1 MSSTLLQFDNVSVK
15 YGDFTAVS
23 DVTMSFFEG
32 SIIGL
37 IGTNGAGKTSL
48 MNAAMGLTP
57 ISGGKVS
64 IAGEDI
70 TKVPVEKKLDYGMC
84 LVPQGGHCF
93 NRMSVQDNLLVGG
106 ISSKAKHG
114 RNAKS
119 MRSDNLEKVYDLFPI
134 LKEKANVPAGSLS
147 GGQRQMVAIGRALMS
162 SPKIILFDEL
172 SLGLAPVVV
181 KDIYATI
188 KKINETERTTIILIE
203 QDTNRV
209 LSMTDYAYIMLK
221 GKVALEGD
229 SDSLDP
235 EEVKK
240 AYFGI

>member
-1 MSSTLLQFDNVSVK
+1 
-15 YGDFTAVS
+15 
-23 DVTMSFFEG
+23 
-32 SIIGL
+32 
-37 IGTNGAGKTSL
+37 
-48 MNAAMGLTP
+48 
-57 ISGGKVS
+57 
-64 IAGEDI
+64 
-70 TKVPVEKKLDYGMC
+70 
-84 LVPQGGHCF
+84 
-93 NRMSVQDNLLVGG
+93 
-106 ISSKAKHG
+106 
-114 RNAKS
+114 
-119 MRSDNLEKVYDLFPI
+119 
-134 LKEKANVPAGSLS
+134 
-147 GGQRQMVAIGRALMS
+147 MS

-188 KKINETERTTIILIE
+188 RKINETERTTIILIE

>member
-1 MSSTLLQFDNVSVK
+1 MSSTLLQFDNVTVK

-48 MNAAMGLTP
+48 MNAP
-57 ISGGKVS
+57 ISSGKVS

-106 ISSKAKHG
+106 ISTKSKRGKENYVSRAD
-114 RNAKS
+114 S
-119 MRSDNLEKVYDLFPI
+119 LEKVYDLFPV

-162 SPKIILFDEL
+162 NPRIILFDEL

-188 KKINETERTTIILIE
+188 RKINETERTTIILIE

-221 GKVALEGD
+221 GQVALEGD

-235 EEVKK
+235 DEVKK

>member
-1 MSSTLLQFDNVSVK
+1 MSKAILKLDNIEVK
-15 YGDFTAVS
+15 YGDFIAVES
-23 DVTMSFFEG
+23 VSLEVYDG
-32 SIIGL
+32 SIVGL

-48 MNAAMGLTP
+48 MNAVSGLTP
-57 ISGGKVS
+57 VTSGKIYVADEDVTGLSPEKMVERGIS
-64 IAGEDI
+64 
-70 TKVPVEKKLDYGMC
+70 

-93 NRMSVQDNLLVGG
+93 NRMTVQDNLLVG
-106 ISSKAKHG
+106 SHS
-114 RNAKS
+114 RKS
-119 MRSDNLEKVYDLFPI
+119 RPFRKDNLDKVYDLFPM
-134 LKEKANVPAGSLS
+134 LAEKKDALAGSLS

-162 SPKIILFDEL
+162 EPRILLFDEL

-188 KKINETERTTIILIE
+188 ARINKEQGTTVFLIE
-203 QDTNRV
+203 QDTKRV
-209 LSMTDYAYIMLK
+209 LAISDYAYIMLK

-229 SDSLDP
+229 ASELTE

>member
-1 MSSTLLQFDNVSVK
+1 MSSTLLHFDNVSVK

-70 TKVPVEKKLDYGMC
+70 TKKKKKKKLDYGMC

-114 RNAKS
+114 RDAKR
-119 MRSDNLEKVYDLFPI
+119 MKSDNLEKVYDLFPI

-188 KKINETERTTIILIE
+188 RKINETERTTIILIE

>member
-1 MSSTLLQFDNVSVK
+1 
-15 YGDFTAVS
+15 
-23 DVTMSFFEG
+23 
-32 SIIGL
+32 
-37 IGTNGAGKTSL
+37 
-48 MNAAMGLTP
+48 
-57 ISGGKVS
+57 
-64 IAGEDI
+64 
-70 TKVPVEKKLDYGMC
+70 
-84 LVPQGGHCF
+84 
-93 NRMSVQDNLLVGG
+93 MSVQDNLLVGG

-114 RNAKS
+114 RDAES

-188 KKINETERTTIILIE
+188 RKINETERTTIILIE

>member
-57 ISGGKVS
+57 ISSGKVS

-114 RNAKS
+114 RDAKR

-147 GGQRQMVAIGRALMS
+147 GGQRQ
-162 SPKIILFDEL
+162 IILFDEL

-188 KKINETERTTIILIE
+188 RKINETERTTIILIE